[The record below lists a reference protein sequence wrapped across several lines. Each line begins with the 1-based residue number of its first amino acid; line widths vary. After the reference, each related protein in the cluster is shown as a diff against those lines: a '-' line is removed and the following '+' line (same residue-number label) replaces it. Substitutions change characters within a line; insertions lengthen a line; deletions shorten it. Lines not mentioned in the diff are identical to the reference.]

1 MNSSSWAGL
10 DNLFSLG
17 DEKAD
22 LEPVLLPKKNK
33 RVVPTLAG
41 GNKVE
46 CTLVV
51 VYGLHFRAD

>member
-22 LEPVLLPKKNK
+22 LDPVLLPKKNK

-41 GNKVE
+41 EIN
-46 CTLVV
+46 
-51 VYGLHFRAD
+51 Y